1 MANFNFTKVIIG
13 GRLTADPELATTP
26 SGVSVCS
33 FAVAVNRRGAKE
45 AVDFFT
51 IKAWRQTAEF
61 VTRYFRKGSSICIV
75 GSLQTRTWVDQK
87 TGGSRYVVEIVADEA
102 FFVDAKAE
110 MPRGQVVVTE
120 DSEAMQAGQCPETG
134 GGPTEAGPQGKPVPG
149 VYSTPDA
156 RAGIREGMAEGDED
170 LPF

>member
-51 IKAWRQTAEF
+51 IKAWRLTAEF

-87 TGGSRYVVEIVADEA
+87 TGGSRYAVEIVADEA
-102 FFVDAKAE
+102 FFVDTKVE
-110 MPRGQVVVTE
+110 VLRGQVVVTE
-120 DSEAMQAGQCPETG
+120 NSEIMQGAGESA
-134 GGPTEAGPQGKPVPG
+134 EKPSPG

>member
-26 SGVSVCS
+26 SGLSVCS

-87 TGGSRYVVEIVADEA
+87 TGGSRYAVEIVADEA

-120 DSEAMQAGQCPETG
+120 NSEIMQGTG
-134 GGPTEAGPQGKPVPG
+134 ESAEKPAPG

>member
-87 TGGSRYVVEIVADEA
+87 TGGSRYAVEIVADEA

-120 DSEAMQAGQCPETG
+120 DSEIMQGAGESA
-134 GGPTEAGPQGKPVPG
+134 EKPAPG